1 MEIALQIGT
10 TEEEAAFARRVGV
23 RHIVWGGPETPAGY
37 LDLATLQQ
45 AVDFF
50 AARGL
55 RLGAIENV
63 PMSFY
68 DRVMFGLPGRDR
80 QIDNYCRTLANMG
93 QVGIPVLGYHWM
105 ALGGIST
112 DQVRGR
118 GGALERLFDLEAAHR
133 APAAAL
139 DWRGPWRPERPVH
152 LPDAEVTTEQMWA
165 NLEYFLRRV
174 LPAAEAAGVKLAAHP
189 DDAPIGSFLGVARI
203 LSSVDDLLRLVECVP
218 SPANGLDFC
227 QGTVSEMP
235 GVDVVAAIRQFG
247 RLGKIH
253 FAHFRDTQGTVP
265 RFTEVFMDEGDTD
278 MQAAFA
284 AYREAGFAGLLRA
297 DHTPWVAGDN
307 RHAHRGFAFEI
318 GYMRGLAAADP
329 AVPAAKPP
337 AAPRL
342 ALAVNLEQDE
352 ELMLAQQLGAEMA
365 APHRG
370 AAAVT
375 PGVQNRLDRV
385 RLPLLRAVADG
396 PVPAAD
402 GQSHRPSQ
410 PGPRVTYT
418 TGDWS
423 GSAEP
428 SRLEQAL
435 GQPEGADVVV
445 IERPAPLPEAP
456 DWPHQAQAF
465 ALGYLRA
472 RVQHR
477 VAGQAAASTGDG

>member
-23 RHIVWGGPETPAGY
+23 RHIVWGGPETPTGY

-50 AARGL
+50 TARGL
-55 RLGAIENV
+55 RLGAVENV
-63 PMSFY
+63 PISFY
-68 DRVMFGLPGRDR
+68 DRVMFGLPGRDQ
-80 QIDNYCRTLANMG
+80 QIDNYCRTLANLG
-93 QVGIPVLGYHWM
+93 KVGIPVLGYHWM

-152 LPDAEVTTEQMWA
+152 LPDIEVTTEQMWA

-174 LPAAEAAGVKLAAHP
+174 LPAAEAAGVRLAAHP

-203 LSSVDDLLRLVECVP
+203 LSRAEDLLRLVECVP

-278 MQAAFA
+278 MQAAFE
-284 AYREAGFAGLLRA
+284 AYREVGFEGLLRA

-318 GYMRGLAAADP
+318 GYMRGLAAAGGTH
-329 AVPAAKPP
+329 PAADLP

-342 ALAVNLEQDE
+342 AMAACLEQDE
-352 ELMLAQQLGAEMA
+352 DLMLAQQLGADMV
-365 APHRG
+365 APHQG
-370 AAAVT
+370 AATIAPAVR
-375 PGVQNRLDRV
+375 NRVSRIS
-385 RLPLLRAVADG
+385 LPLVMD
-396 PVPAAD
+396 AAATLTSAEGNPD
-402 GQSHRPSQ
+402 HRPS
-410 PGPRVTYT
+410 PPLPRVAYT
-418 TGDWS
+418 ARDWAD
-423 GSAEP
+423 SAQT
-428 SRLEQAL
+428 RQLEQAL
-435 GQPEGADVVV
+435 NRPEGTDVIVV
-445 IERPAPLPEAP
+445 ERPAPRPGAP

-472 RVQHR
+472 RVQSG
-477 VAGQAAASTGDG
+477 VAVRAAADAGGG